1 MALTWRAVVLA
12 ALGVIPV
19 ALFPVPGTV
28 VVWALVVAAVCAVDI
43 ALAASPR
50 AVSLQRRTPRSVR
63 LGTSTRSELVV
74 TNTARR
80 RLRAVVRDAWPPS
93 LVPDASLH
101 LDGAAAGEPLVAR
114 SARHDVDLPAGESAR
129 VRTPLRPTRRGDRVA
144 GPVTIR
150 SFGPLRVAARQA
162 SIAVPARLRVLPEF
176 ASRRH
181 LPSRLARL
189 REMDGRAAVQVRG
202 EGTEF
207 DSLREYVVGD
217 DVRSIDWRATA
228 RRGDVVVR
236 TWRPERDRRVV
247 IVLDTGRTS
256 AARIGTDPVP
266 DDVPDGPA
274 GAERAGGGD
283 DAPSS
288 LGGTRLEAGI
298 EAALLLGAL
307 ADRAGDRVQVLAYD
321 RALRARVA
329 GAAGPRLLPALAESL
344 STVEPA
350 LLETD
355 WPGLVGQVRQRVSQ
369 RSLVVLLTSLDPAA
383 VETGLLPV
391 IDRLSGTHQVVV
403 AAVTDADAA
412 RLRADRSSAAAV
424 YDAAAAARAD
434 LERAAVSTVLRQHG
448 AEVVEALP
456 DELAPRLADT
466 YLALKAAG
474 RL

>member
-1 MALTWRAVVLA
+1 MALTWRAVALA
-12 ALGVIPV
+12 VLGVVPV
-19 ALFPVPGTV
+19 AVLPVPGTV
-28 VVWALVVAAVCAVDI
+28 LVWAIVVVAACALDV

-50 AVSLQRRTPRSVR
+50 AVAVRRAVPGSVR
-63 LGTSTRSELVV
+63 RGTPARSELVL
-74 TNTARR
+74 TNEAPR
-80 RLRAVVRDAWPPS
+80 RLRALVRDAWPPS
-93 LVPDASLH
+93 VVVDPRSRT
-101 LDGAAAGEPLVAR
+101 AGGPVVAH
-114 SARHDVDLPAGESAR
+114 SGRHRVDLPPGESAR
-129 VRTPLRPTRRGDRVA
+129 VRTPLLPTRRGERTA
-144 GPVTIR
+144 GPVSIR
-150 SFGPLRVAARQA
+150 AYGPLGLAARQA
-162 SIAVPARLRVLPEF
+162 SLPVPGRIRVLPEF

-228 RRGDVVVR
+228 RRRDVVVR

-247 IVLDTGRTS
+247 VVLDTGRTS
-256 AARIGTDPVP
+256 AARIGDADVVP
-266 DDVPDGPA
+266 
-274 GAERAGGGD
+274 GGGD
-283 DAPSS
+283 APGGTADPAPATADAEAPTV
-288 LGGTRLEAGI
+288 GGTRLEASL
-298 EAALLLGAL
+298 EAALLLSAL

-321 RALRARVA
+321 RTLRARVA
-329 GAAGPRLLPALAESL
+329 GASGPRLLPALAEGL
-344 STVEPA
+344 ATVEPT

-355 WPGLVGQVRQRVSQ
+355 WTGLVSQVRTQVTQRA
-369 RSLVVLLTSLDPAA
+369 LVVLLTTLDPAA

-391 IDRLSGTHQVVV
+391 VDRLTRTHQVVV
-403 AAVTDADAA
+403 AAVADADLA
-412 RLRADRSSAAAV
+412 RLRADRTTSTAV

-434 LERAAVSTVLRQHG
+434 LERSAVAAVLRQRG

-456 DELAPRLADT
+456 DDLAPRLADT